1 MSLAQQSESEAASPV
16 PIIETD
22 DQGNPIKSS
31 TANGYFP
38 SKGHS
43 NIPASSSLVDDMAHL
58 SVVGGLNRGDDSDA
72 ASVRSSSS
80 RTSRKPQMKL
90 ASYQDEF
97 TTSVYGSRFAG
108 MDLPRHH
115 MPENEM
121 PRDIAYR
128 MIKDDLSLDNNP
140 MLKYVSL
147 VMLLYLRNQLLISIF
162 SLASFV
168 TTYMVRTKT
177 KLIPLS
183 FLVPVK
189 FIRRQAIVTSI

>member
-1 MSLAQQSESEAASPV
+1 LFNYPSFIMSLAQQSESASPV

-22 DQGNPIKSS
+22 DHGNPIKSS
-31 TANGYFP
+31 ITNGYFP
-38 SKGHS
+38 SKGK
-43 NIPASSSLVDDMAHL
+43 SSSLVEDMAHL
-58 SVVGGLNRGDDSDA
+58 SVVGGAHGGDDSDA
-72 ASVRSSSS
+72 ASVRSTSS
-80 RTSRKPQMKL
+80 RASRKPQMKL

-140 MLKYVSL
+140 MLKYV
-147 VMLLYLRNQLLISIF
+147 F
-162 SLASFV
+162 SQS
-168 TTYMVRTKT
+168 
-177 KLIPLS
+177 
-183 FLVPVK
+183 
-189 FIRRQAIVTSI
+189 